1 MESKKE
7 IHQIREAVKEDCQQI
22 IKLIKMLARYENM
35 ENAVKIDS
43 TTLIDDGFTENKPPS
58 FKCLVSHGENQQ
70 LSGYL
75 IYYYTYPW
83 EGRSIFILNIFVD
96 PQFRK
101 MGIGKK
107 FITKLAQIAYAEDM
121 ARIDLSILDWNQLS
135 IDFHQSLGAVNLS
148 NKEGWNY
155 FRFNKNSIQQ
165 LANKTKESKHKTH
178 QIREAVKDDC
188 HQIIELIKM
197 FARYLSME
205 DAVKIDT
212 ETFIRDGFTENKPP
226 SFKCLVSHDA
236 NNKLSGYLI
245 YYYTYSTYEGRCIH
259 MEDIFVDP
267 QFRKMGIG
275 TKLITKLAQIA
286 YAENTCIARIDFLI
300 LDWNQLSMDFHQ
312 SLGAFNL
319 SEKQKRTAFRFDK
332 NSIQQLATN
341 CQNILKD

>member
-1 MESKKE
+1 
-7 IHQIREAVKEDCQQI
+7 
-22 IKLIKMLARYENM
+22 
-35 ENAVKIDS
+35 
-43 TTLIDDGFTENKPPS
+43 
-58 FKCLVSHGENQQ
+58 
-70 LSGYL
+70 
-75 IYYYTYPW
+75 
-83 EGRSIFILNIFVD
+83 
-96 PQFRK
+96 
-101 MGIGKK
+101 
-107 FITKLAQIAYAEDM
+107 M